1 MRRFL
6 LAVHNI
12 WNVSSKQLSQ
22 CQHWPGPMSFGEAL
36 ACIFVHNRHSR
47 QDTYSCLVWC
57 CHPIHLL
64 ALGSLVLSFRTQS
77 RAVSVHS
84 HFSHTKP
91 SCPCTL
97 AFSHTKSSRL
107 GTLAFSHTKSSCLG
121 TLAFPHTKSSCPQTL
136 AFSHAHQVVH
146 VHLLHRVVHVHSHTQ
161 EHRPCIH
168 GAQSEQEV
176 TNSDSGIY
184 HS

>member
-12 WNVSSKQLSQ
+12 WNVSSKQMSQ
-22 CQHWPGPMSFGEAL
+22 CQHWPGPMPFGEAL
-36 ACIFVHNRHSR
+36 ACIFVHNQHGR
-47 QDTYSCLVWC
+47 QDTYLCSVWC

-64 ALGSLVLSFRTQS
+64 ALGSLVPSFRTQS

-107 GTLAFSHTKSSCLG
+107 GTLAFSHTKSSC
-121 TLAFPHTKSSCPQTL
+121 PQTL
-136 AFSHAHQVVH
+136 AFSHTHQVVH
-146 VHLLHRVVHVHSHTQ
+146 VHLLHRVVHVHSHAQ

-176 TNSDSGIY
+176 TNSDSGID